1 MDGYM
6 SKINPDDIVGVYM
19 FSAFNEAIRFIVEEE
34 GLYIAYDNTGR
45 QCNSHKSLSYY
56 EGRFYKK
63 TNKIKRTEL
72 SHFMIDE
79 KDIVFKTK
87 DFMWVK

>member
-1 MDGYM
+1 MA
-6 SKINPDDIVGVYM
+6 KINPDDIVEVYM
-19 FSAFNEAIRFIVEEE
+19 FSAFNEAIRFIVEKD
-34 GLYIAYDNTGR
+34 GLYIAYDKKGR
-45 QCNSHKSLSYY
+45 QCNSHKSLSFY
-56 EGRFYKK
+56 EGRFYTK

-72 SHFMIDE
+72 SDFMIDE